1 MLQTQSFLCFH
12 RLKKDKELVLTMK
25 DVLIAICFAIIAT
38 VWDWTGSACD
48 VMKVLKQL
56 NVFSTF
62 CVAQLDWCALMEV
75 QTSFFLI
82 GLSIYLEYGATFDLQ
97 YFGEL

>member
-56 NVFSTF
+56 NGFPLFVLPNSTG
-62 CVAQLDWCALMEV
+62 AL
-75 QTSFFLI
+75 
-82 GLSIYLEYGATFDLQ
+82 
-97 YFGEL
+97 